1 VKNTTFEFP
10 DSPGRAEALVKPGA
24 KVKHLSIAYFFG
36 NFSAKIINQS
46 ISHSFAC
53 RSKTCT
59 EVITRAGAKT
69 STDNCSNKTSMCHD
83 VETRN
88 SAQNARTK

>member
-36 NFSAKIINQS
+36 NFSAKIISQS
-46 ISHSFAC
+46 AIHLLA
-53 RSKTCT
+53 
-59 EVITRAGAKT
+59 EVK
-69 STDNCSNKTSMCHD
+69 H
-83 VETRN
+83 
-88 SAQNARTK
+88 ARRL